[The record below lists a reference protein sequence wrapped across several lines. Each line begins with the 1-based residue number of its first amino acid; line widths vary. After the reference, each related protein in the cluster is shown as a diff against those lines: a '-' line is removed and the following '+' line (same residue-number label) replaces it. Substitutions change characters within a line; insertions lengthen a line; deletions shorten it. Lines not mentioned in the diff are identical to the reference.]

1 MKFLIGLVIP
11 FIVLGFLASMTPEW
25 KAQQA
30 ASKQQRA
37 DATARNHACFR
48 EQEEKAEK
56 YVASRDP
63 YSSDFC
69 RARAASFY
77 AANLQNKACVTIGA
91 HPCSDVRAMF
101 DYCPPKDWPEDLS
114 DPAVLSF
121 CKVK

>member
-1 MKFLIGLVIP
+1 MKFLIGLAIP
-11 FIVLGFLASMTPEW
+11 FLVILAFIRLSGEGAKPDSRH
-25 KAQQA
+25 A
-30 ASKQQRA
+30 ANIQ
-37 DATARNHACFR
+37 CFR
-48 EQEEKAEK
+48 EQEEKAER

-77 AANLQNKACVTIGA
+77 AANLQNKACQTLGA

-114 DPAVLSF
+114 DPAVLSH
-121 CKVK
+121 CEVK